1 MFNINASDYA
11 ELKLYES
18 INKLRRRS
26 PEKDFELVDF
36 MLDTLIE
43 FKNTYP
49 DHDIS
54 ATFLEELKGEDCG

>member
-1 MFNINASDYA
+1 MYENVSDYA

-18 INKLRRRS
+18 ICKLRKS
-26 PEKDFELVDF
+26 LPEKDFELVDLI
-36 MLDTLIE
+36 LDTLIE

-54 ATFLEELKGEDCG
+54 AGFLEDLKGEDCG